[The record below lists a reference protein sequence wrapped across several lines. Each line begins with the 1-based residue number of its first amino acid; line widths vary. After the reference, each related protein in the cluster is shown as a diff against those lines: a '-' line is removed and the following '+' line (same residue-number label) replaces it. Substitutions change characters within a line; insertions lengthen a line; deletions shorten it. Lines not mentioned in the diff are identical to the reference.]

1 MGNKESNILSAVRT
15 KRLQQLHKDQISSRY
30 LSASRTSSGCFPT
43 REVRFSAP
51 VASLGTRGV
60 VLQGVHPWALPS
72 THRTPIAPS
81 VGGGPT
87 GGWACLPFSGCA
99 RPGPVN

>member
-1 MGNKESNILSAVRT
+1 MGNKESNILLAVRT
-15 KRLQQLHKDQISSRY
+15 KHLQQLCKDQISSRY

-60 VLQGVHPWALPS
+60 VLQGVHPQALPS
-72 THRTPIAPS
+72 THCTGPLQRLLW
-81 VGGGPT
+81 VVDLQEGGPVS
-87 GGWACLPFSGCA
+87 LPRA
-99 RPGPVN
+99 VPGQAP